1 VSDADPLAPLRG
13 ALAAAA
19 EAVAGAAPPAVP
31 LAPPAQGHAGD
42 LASPVAMTLA
52 KGARRA
58 PREIAEDIAAA
69 VRQRPDAGRWLAG
82 VEVAGPGFLNLTLAP
97 AWFAGA
103 ARAVLAAGDGYGA
116 GSAAVREDVLL
127 EFVSANPT
135 GPPHV
140 GHARQAAYGDAL
152 GRILAFAGH
161 RVTREYYVNDFGRQM
176 RLFGASVAARYGEL
190 AGRATPVPGD
200 GYAGDYVLPIAA
212 AVREEVGDR
221 YADEAGDPSPE
232 ALALFARRGEELMLA
247 AILRDLERFRVEFD
261 RFFSER
267 GLHEAGRVEQGV
279 AALEA
284 AGDAYR
290 AEGAVWFRSSRYGDE
305 KDRVL
310 VRGDGEPTYLA
321 SDVAYHLDKASR
333 GHDRLIDVLGADHH
347 GYIDRLRAVLAA
359 GGHDPDTLEV
369 MLVQLVSLLERGEA
383 KRMSKRAGTLVTLAD
398 LLDDIGVDAAR
409 FFLVQ
414 RSHETP
420 LDLDLDVAREQSQE
434 NPVYYVQYA
443 HARVC
448 SILAQAGER
457 LPPTEPPPAP
467 AELDPAERALVLR
480 LADWPTAAAEAQER
494 RAPHRVA
501 AYLIELARD
510 FHAFYH
516 RCRVV
521 GEEPALEAFRLDV
534 CRATGAT
541 VRLGLGLIGVEAPER
556 M

>member
-1 VSDADPLAPLRG
+1 VSDADLLAPLRD

-19 EAVAGAAPPAVP
+19 EAVAGSPPAVP
-31 LAPPAQGHAGD
+31 LAPPAQGHGGD

-52 KGARRA
+52 RAARRP
-58 PREIAEDIAAA
+58 PREIAEAIAADLGE
-69 VRQRPDAGRWLAG
+69 RPGAGEWLAG

-97 AWFAGA
+97 GWFAGA
-103 ARAVLAAGDGYGA
+103 ARAVVAAGEGYGA
-116 GSAAVREDVLL
+116 GAAEAPEDVLL
-127 EFVSANPT
+127 EFVSVNPT

-152 GRILAFAGH
+152 ARILAFAGH
-161 RVTREYYVNDFGRQM
+161 RVTREYYVNDHGRQM

-190 AGRATPVPGD
+190 AGRATPVPED
-200 GYAGDYVLPIAA
+200 GYAGDYVVPIAA
-212 AVREEVGDR
+212 AVREEVGER

-247 AILRDLERFRVEFD
+247 AIIRDLERFRVPFD
-261 RFFSER
+261 RFVSER
-267 GLHEAGRVEQGV
+267 SLHEAGRVGEGI

-290 AEGAVWFRSSRYGDE
+290 AEGALWFRSSRYGDE

-310 VRGDGEPTYLA
+310 VRGDGETTYLA
-321 SDVAYHLDKASR
+321 ADVAYHLDKASR

-347 GYIDRLRAVLAA
+347 GYIDRLKAVLAA
-359 GGHDPDTLEV
+359 GGHDPDSLEV
-369 MLVQLVSLLERGEA
+369 MLVQLVNLLERGEA
-383 KRMSKRAGTLVTLAD
+383 RRMSKRAGTLVTLSD

-443 HARVC
+443 HARVR
-448 SILAQAGER
+448 SILAQAGDR
-457 LPPTEPPPAP
+457 LPPPAPPPPP

-494 RAPHRVA
+494 RAPHRIA
-501 AYLIELARD
+501 AYLVELARD

-521 GEEPALEAFRLDV
+521 GEAPDLEAFRLDV
-534 CRATGAT
+534 CRATGST
-541 VRLGLGLIGVEAPER
+541 VKLGLGLIGVEAPER